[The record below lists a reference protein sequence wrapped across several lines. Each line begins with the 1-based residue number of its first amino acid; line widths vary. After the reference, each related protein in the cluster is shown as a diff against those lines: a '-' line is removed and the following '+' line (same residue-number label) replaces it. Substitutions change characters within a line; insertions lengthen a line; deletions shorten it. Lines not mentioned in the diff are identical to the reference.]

1 MVDPATERVF
11 AYFGQLSEIPRPS
24 KKEGKVKTWLESVA
38 KEHDWVCRKDNEG
51 NVVLVV
57 PASPGREQ
65 EPVVVLQGHQD
76 MVCEKT
82 PDSAHDFERDPIQLR
97 VDGEWLTA
105 HDTTLGADNGI
116 AIALAL
122 ALSTDPDVSRPPLEL
137 LFTVDEET
145 GLTGANRLDPSLLHG
160 RILLNIDS
168 EDEGVLTVGCAGGT
182 DTGITM
188 NLTRSPLGASWSSYR
203 LSVSGLKGGHSG
215 VDIHLKRANAN
226 VILAH
231 ALRCITD
238 TESISLLQVSGGS
251 AHNAIPRDAHAV
263 FATGAN
269 IATLERIV
277 GELETQMK
285 RQYGTWEPRLEVR
298 VAPEE
303 SAEPGVSAEHTRQIA
318 QLLCA
323 LPHGIQAMSGDI
335 PGLVE
340 TSVNLATVKS
350 EHGSLKIGLSQRSSV
365 QEEMEMLSRRIHS
378 IGALAGVQVTDRNSY
393 PGWKPDMQSRL
404 LERCRSVYAQ
414 TFGVEPVVEAIHAG
428 LECGVIGAKYD
439 AMDMISL
446 GPTIQGPHSPDERL
460 HIASVGKVYRLL
472 REVLASKAG

>member
-11 AYFGQLSEIPRPS
+11 EYFGQLSEIPRPS
-24 KKEGKVKTWLESVA
+24 KKEGKVRTWLESVA
-38 KEHDWVCRKDNEG
+38 AKHGWAHRTDNEG
-51 NVVLVV
+51 NIVLVV
-57 PASPGREQ
+57 PSSPGREQ
-65 EPVVVLQGHQD
+65 EPIMVLQGHQD

-82 PDSAHDFERDPIQLR
+82 PESAHDFDRDPIVLR

-105 HDTTLGADNGI
+105 RDTTLGADNGI
-116 AIALAL
+116 AIAIAL

-145 GLTGANRLDPSLLHG
+145 GLTGANRLDPSLLQG
-160 RILLNIDS
+160 RVLLNLDS

-182 DTGITM
+182 DTEIAM
-188 NLTRSPLGASWSSYR
+188 NLTRSPVGSPWSTYR

-231 ALRCITD
+231 ALRRITD
-238 TESISLLQVSGGS
+238 IESVLLLEVSGGS

-263 FATGAN
+263 IASMSAG
-269 IATLERIV
+269 ATLERAV
-277 GELETQMK
+277 GEFQSALE
-285 RQYGTWEPRLEVR
+285 RLYGRWEPALKVT
-298 VAPEE
+298 VAATE
-303 SAEPGVSAEHTRQIA
+303 SAETGVSAEHTRQIA
-318 QLLCA
+318 HLLCS
-323 LPHGIQAMSGDI
+323 LPHGIQGMSGDI
-335 PGLVE
+335 SGLVE
-340 TSVNLATVKS
+340 TSVNLATVRI
-350 EHGSLKIGLSQRSSV
+350 EQGSLKIGMSQRSSV
-365 QEEMEMLSRRIHS
+365 QGEMEMLSRRIHS
-378 IGALAGVQVTDRNSY
+378 IAALAGAQVTDRNSY

-404 LERCRSVYAQ
+404 LDRCRHVYTR

-439 AMDMISL
+439 AMDMLSL

-460 HIASVGKVYRLL
+460 HIGSVGKVYRLL
-472 REVLASKAG
+472 REVLASKTE